1 MYEPF
6 FHLTAYPQIVTEHED
21 RAAFDRFAPNPSS
34 EIHYGSGPDQLL
46 EIYGAGQPTMA
57 FIHGG
62 YWRPEYDRLHARP
75 AVAELAR
82 VLDSSVA
89 HIEYRRI
96 PGDPDASINDVT
108 SAVQSLRNLA
118 GTPIVLIGHSAGA
131 HLALCVQHKIPNSVA
146 AVIALAPVSDLV
158 MAQEISLDDAA
169 VTDFLGGLAND
180 RPDLDPRTFMEKQ
193 ASITVIHGDADI
205 RVPVEMSRNFDVD
218 EYLELIGV
226 GHFELIDPL
235 SPHFNVVI
243 EATRKRIA
251 TAEA

>member
-6 FHLTAYPQIVTEHED
+6 LHLTAYPQIVTEQED

-46 EIYGAGQPTMA
+46 EIYGAGQPAIA

-89 HIEYRRI
+89 NIEYRRI
-96 PGDPDASINDVT
+96 PGDPDASIDDVT
-108 SAVQSLRNLA
+108 SAVQSLRNLT
-118 GTPIVLIGHSAGA
+118 GTQIVLIGHSAGA
-131 HLALCVQHKIPNSVA
+131 HLALCAQHRFPEQIA
-146 AVIALAPVSDLV
+146 AVIAIAPVTDLT
-158 MAQEISLDDAA
+158 MAQEMSLDDAA
-169 VTDFLGGLAND
+169 VTDFLGCPAID

-193 ASITVIHGDADI
+193 TSITVIHGDADI
-205 RVPVEMSRNFDVD
+205 RVPVEMSRNLYVHD
-218 EYLELIGV
+218 YLELSGV
-226 GHFELIDPL
+226 GHFELIDPIN
-235 SPHFNVVI
+235 PHFNVVI
-243 EATRKRIA
+243 EATRKRI
-251 TAEA
+251 TTPEA